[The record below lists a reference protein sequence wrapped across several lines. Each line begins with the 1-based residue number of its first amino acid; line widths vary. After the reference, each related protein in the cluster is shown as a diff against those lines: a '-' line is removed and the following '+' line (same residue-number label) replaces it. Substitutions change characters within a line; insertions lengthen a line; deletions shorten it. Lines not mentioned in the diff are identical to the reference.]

1 MTRSIFLKNESFSDV
16 QSALSK
22 ANTEEERKRL
32 IWDRMKQNGCTKE
45 SEIAFREH
53 CQAIGFILPDE
64 AGKRNPLEK
73 NVTGRIAAG
82 MLRNAIKHQR
92 DYDKIIENNMEEK

>member
-22 ANTEEERKRL
+22 ATSEEERKRL
-32 IWDRMKQNGCTKE
+32 IWERMKQNGCTKE
-45 SEIAFREH
+45 TEIAFREH

-64 AGKRNPLEK
+64 AGKRNSLAK
-73 NVTGRIAAG
+73 NVNGGIQARLLADA
-82 MLRNAIKHQR
+82 LKHQR
-92 DYDKIIENNMEEK
+92 HHDKITSEVEE